1 MLRPL
6 TEITIT
12 QNPSVN
18 FPSRNKVLFFN
29 FVTELEAT
37 NNWKNFTNT
46 AKIIQAKKIFY
57 REQTTNKL
65 IPLDKN
71 LGGFSGGDPY
81 FLRGDSVSIKYG
93 YKYFD
98 KSGNE
103 ITSIKEIFKGF
114 ISRVGSKTV
123 FTLECEDNMFLL
135 KGIAAKNK
143 YYKSTVSLKTIIEDL
158 VSGTNFTVKSI
169 GDNFIGEFNTSSTET
184 VAQVLERLRKDYR
197 IESYFRGDELRTGVL
212 IYDEAE
218 SLARERQ
225 QKKTFN
231 FNETIIEDDLQYT
244 RKDEV
249 KISAKCISIN
259 KKELAETTRDGAAK
273 TKKERLEVVV
283 GVEGGETRTLHFF
296 GVTDIN
302 KLKELGEAELN
313 KYFYDGFRGSFKT
326 FALPFL
332 QCGDNIFLENPE
344 LPEQDGKYRVKEVVY
359 TGGVNGHFQKV
370 FLDYKLPG

>member
-1 MLRPL
+1 
-6 TEITIT
+6 
-12 QNPSVN
+12 
-18 FPSRNKVLFFN
+18 
-29 FVTELEAT
+29 
-37 NNWKNFTNT
+37 
-46 AKIIQAKKIFY
+46 
-57 REQTTNKL
+57 
-65 IPLDKN
+65 
-71 LGGFSGGDPY
+71 
-81 FLRGDSVSIKYG
+81 
-93 YKYFD
+93 
-98 KSGNE
+98 
-103 ITSIKEIFKGF
+103 
-114 ISRVGSKTV
+114 
-123 FTLECEDNMFLL
+123 
-135 KGIAAKNK
+135 
-143 YYKSTVSLKTIIEDL
+143 
-158 VSGTNFTVKSI
+158 
-169 GDNFIGEFNTSSTET
+169 
-184 VAQVLERLRKDYR
+184 
-197 IESYFRGDELRTGVL
+197 
-212 IYDEAE
+212 
-218 SLARERQ
+218 LARERQ

-259 KKELAETTRDGAAK
+259 KKELGETTRDGAAK